1 MSNFVKNPSIGSCFM
16 QMEGQIDMTKLTP
29 AFLNFAN
36 AAKMLRPES
45 IRSFSDDSV
54 GQFIH
59 AASGRKVSKTWLA

>member
-1 MSNFVKNPSIGSCFM
+1 MPKFVKIRPLAVVVC
-16 QMEGQIDMTKLTP
+16 MEGQVDMTKLTP

-36 AAKMLRPES
+36 APKMLRPES

-59 AASGRKVSKTWLA
+59 AASGKQVSKTWLA